1 MMSSAA
7 AYRRLT
13 SSRSPSIADE
23 ASVHATTTSSSP
35 PPSYLT
41 LPPPTLRQR
50 MSRTVHDAVAA
61 CQASVKSLEHAP
73 RELYVNFAL
82 KFFES
87 YGYFAVSQILV
98 LYLHTEFGVGD
109 LEAGTVYGM
118 WGLCIT
124 LWGLATAHIND
135 NLGVRRS
142 LLLGFA
148 VSAVSTFL
156 LAAATTKWHAYV
168 VLFLLLPLG
177 NSMGIPMLTVGIRR
191 YTTVANRGFA
201 FGLYYSVM
209 NIAAFVSG
217 PVVDVCNLGFHDGVS
232 VFGRRVSGNRMVI
245 LTASCT
251 SLASLVVTFKFLREI
266 RVTEGDEKGSP
277 EVPGDDEEGQEG
289 VGGGGGEG
297 AARTGGKHDVESG
310 GGGAANPLHGIGHV
324 ASSAAPGTD
333 MGSDDDFG
341 TALHQRLLHA
351 ASPGAGANGNDVPG
365 AGAPVFLEFEVTPR
379 SSRQGSDASATHAHT
394 SRRASDP
401 PAPPLAPT
409 AASPFPNGAGAD
421 TATATATAK
430 PLRTKFLY
438 PQLNYRERTSSIGR
452 QREALSRG
460 PAGPGSGGLG
470 EAGDEVMGT
479 IDEEGDDEGVSR
491 CASRADDGDGDPAL
505 TPTVGPHPPTAR
517 PGTSA
522 PIHTNTNTS
531 NTALTTE
538 AYAPTSL
545 SAWATARAL
554 AGNPTFWRFSAF
566 TLLLVNLKTLF
577 RYVNLLSCTY
587 KPPCSRGLQPRPS
600 PPSLAKCPSDTLYLR
615 TMQQAPGRD
624 AAHVLGAYLRRVRA
638 QGHHLR
644 HQPLHDHVPHP
655 GTHTPHIPPH
665 SLHTDTEQ
673 PTPHLSRPT
682 TPHHGG

>member
-1 MMSSAA
+1 
-7 AYRRLT
+7 
-13 SSRSPSIADE
+13 
-23 ASVHATTTSSSP
+23 
-35 PPSYLT
+35 
-41 LPPPTLRQR
+41 

-310 GGGAANPLHGIGHV
+310 GGGAANPLHGTGHV
-324 ASSAAPGTD
+324 TSSAAPGTD

-351 ASPGAGANGNDVPG
+351 ASPGAGANGNGNDVPG
-365 AGAPVFLEFEVTPR
+365 AGAPVFLVFEVTPR

-401 PAPPLAPT
+401 PAPPPAPT
-409 AASPFPNGAGAD
+409 AASPFPNGAGAA
-421 TATATATAK
+421 TAKATATAQ
-430 PLRTKFLY
+430 LRTKFLY

-522 PIHTNTNTS
+522 PVNTNTS
-531 NTALTTE
+531 HTALTTE

-566 TLLLVNLKTLF
+566 TLLLVNLKTIF
-577 RYVNLLSCTY
+577 RYLLSCSRAHTNPLAVVVRKPVRHLPPLRNVPLILCISAPCNRHLDATLPTY
-587 KPPCSRGLQPRPS
+587 LV
-600 PPSLAKCPSDTLYLR
+600 R
-615 TMQQAPGRD
+615 TF
-624 AAHVLGAYLRRVRA
+624 GASVPKGSIYAINPFMIMFLTPVRTHRTY
-638 QGHHLR
+638 HHT
-644 HQPLHDHVPHP
+644 VS
-655 GTHTPHIPPH
+655 TPTPFQ
-665 SLHTDTEQ
+665 L
-673 PTPHLSRPT
+673 TPHLSRPT